1 MLTTPRICV
10 PVMEWLIATRLR
22 TDPYLPITGNCCA
35 PSDISTCALLHP
47 HDTSHTPCRA
57 VCSAAYRR
65 LSHGLTHLK
74 ALQEA
79 GLNHV
84 HLLPSYDYGS
94 VPERP
99 EEQAYV
105 QVTVVERQ

>member
-1 MLTTPRICV
+1 M
-10 PVMEWLIATRLR
+10 
-22 TDPYLPITGNCCA
+22 
-35 PSDISTCALLHP
+35 ALL
-47 HDTSHTPCRA
+47 TGCVTETC
-57 VCSAAYRR
+57 RR
-65 LSHGLTHLK
+65 LSHGLAHLK

-105 QVTVVERQ
+105 QVGVHTVVRQLPGPQLESYKAELFGGAVD